1 MDCLSNKYLLF
12 TSVRLVN
19 TAAIF
24 PFIPRVHSDTVVP
37 RFLRH
42 LFLCERTACVLY
54 KNYGFN
60 VNNFC
65 FSYYKCM
72 AIFYIILYKV
82 YLYEIQFIL
91 VNYFSVILLF
101 QCFYQI
107 IFIILFFIKLLDSLP
122 SLINYYLLHYI
133 TFSK

>member
-1 MDCLSNKYLLF
+1 
-12 TSVRLVN
+12 
-19 TAAIF
+19 
-24 PFIPRVHSDTVVP
+24 
-37 RFLRH
+37 
-42 LFLCERTACVLY
+42 
-54 KNYGFN
+54 
-60 VNNFC
+60 
-65 FSYYKCM
+65 M